1 MGAWKGIHH
10 GILLSSSEEL
20 PMAQEKIESLPA
32 LDHGALNVIVETWKG
47 QRSKF
52 EFDFKRGNNC
62 RDENGNY
69 RWVHDA
75 TLFSSFSCESA
86 CRPSQGFCSGL
97 SSTLYEKD
105 FSSLERNSAA
115 IQPDLRLY

>member
-1 MGAWKGIHH
+1 MAKRLRARLAPFRHSQQDNDARTLVLMGAWKGIHH

-62 RDENGNY
+62 RDENGND

-75 TLFSSFSCESA
+75 TCFLLLVA
-86 CRPSQGFCSGL
+86 
-97 SSTLYEKD
+97 
-105 FSSLERNSAA
+105 N
-115 IQPDLRLY
+115 RLAGHP

>member
-32 LDHGALNVIVETWKG
+32 LDHGAPNVIVETWKG

-52 EFDFKRGNNC
+52 EFDLSEGTIA
-62 RDENGNY
+62 
-69 RWVHDA
+69 A
-75 TLFSSFSCESA
+75 TRMATTVGFMTRPLFF
-86 CRPSQGFCSGL
+86 F
-97 SSTLYEKD
+97 
-105 FSSLERNSAA
+105 
-115 IQPDLRLY
+115 